1 MYTWCASC
9 EYKFI
14 LNYNTDECNRTLDP
28 TWLLPVHSQLSSN
41 ICWCSC
47 VVSWSCSSM
56 LSLQVLPWASWV
68 PCAFRWWSENWYN
81 SSVNV
86 LWSYGRHFKST
97 IFHKTFPPAIESELP
112 FLSKMSLYVI
122 RASTRVLIP
131 RKNCVQSSCL
141 LLKRMTEASKLLL
154 LGRVIRE
161 ATLKMRIVSL
171 KCHPYN
177 YTCLELQHS
186 ELHKDYDTTINPKTT
201 SIDRICC

>member
-1 MYTWCASC
+1 MNVTGHL
-9 EYKFI
+9 I
-14 LNYNTDECNRTLDP
+14 PLDCCQ
-28 TWLLPVHSQLSSN
+28 LVHSQLSSN

-86 LWSYGRHFKST
+86 LWSYRQHFKST

-112 FLSKMSLYVI
+112 LLSKMSLYAI

-131 RKNCVQSSCL
+131 CKKCVQSSCL
-141 LLKRMTEASKLLL
+141 LLKQMTEASKP
-154 LGRVIRE
+154 VITAWQSNLRSHTKNAHSIFVWS
-161 ATLKMRIVSL
+161 AT
-171 KCHPYN
+171 
-177 YTCLELQHS
+177 Q
-186 ELHKDYDTTINPKTT
+186 LHMSGVTA
-201 SIDRICC
+201 